1 MTLTLTP
8 IGLSDG
14 VWTVSLSGTTEPP
27 QLEVHLG
34 EQVLD
39 SPLPDQQPDGTWLAH
54 LRLPPE
60 AINDGVSVLSVYHQG
75 ARLGGFI
82 VAAGDLLQDD
92 LRAQV
97 ALLRAEVDLLKST
110 IRRLHGG
117 G

>member
-1 MTLTLTP
+1 MKPVLTP
-8 IGLSDG
+8 IGLSNG
-14 VWTVSLSGTTEPP
+14 IWTVSVSGPDTPP
-27 QLEVHLG
+27 QLEVRLG
-34 EQVLD
+34 DHPLE
-39 SPLPDQQPDGTWLAH
+39 SPLPEQQPDGTWLIH

-60 AINDGVSVLSVYHQG
+60 AINDGVSVLSVLDQG
-75 ARLGGFI
+75 ERLGGFV

-117 G
+117 A